1 MTGTTT
7 TARSRDFQ
15 ERAARVF
22 GGGTLSIWT
31 LPDDVPVTLSRGQGA
46 HVWDVDGREFVD
58 YLMGSGPMLLG
69 HCHPGVMAAVQA
81 QLARGSHFHLN
92 NERAVEFAERVVA
105 AVPCAEAI
113 KFTSSGT
120 EATFY
125 ALRLAR
131 AATGRQL
138 VLKFE
143 GALHGGHDYAVQS
156 TAPRALSPY
165 PRGVPDSD
173 GIPAGASESV
183 LIGEFNDLAGA
194 QRLVARYGADLAA
207 IIVEPL
213 QRALR
218 PEPGFLAGLRALAE
232 SCGALL
238 IFDEIVTGFRL
249 AWGGAQERYGVI
261 PDLCT
266 LGKAFAGG
274 FPVGAVC
281 GRRDVLDL
289 TQASRRGQAA
299 YAWFGGTFNGNPI
312 GAAAGLAA
320 LDALA
325 ADGVYDRLHRI
336 GNTLRAE
343 LNALGREVGL
353 PVQAIGDGPVSQVFF
368 GTGHCEATATPSPPT
383 RRGAC
388 SSATSCCAGVSWSI
402 LARSCT
408 SRWPIAMPTWTGSC
422 RPPVA
427 RSRRCGSRASATTT
441 RSGPRPGPTSTLRL
455 CPLRATSKAV
465 LMSASSKRRPMSGSM
480 SRWASHCAAAWKR
493 SRPP

>member
-1 MTGTTT
+1 M
-7 TARSRDFQ
+7 
-15 ERAARVF
+15 E
-22 GGGTLSIWT
+22 
-31 LPDDVPVTLSRGQGA
+31 
-46 HVWDVDGREFVD
+46 
-58 YLMGSGPMLLG
+58 
-69 HCHPGVMAAVQA
+69 
-81 QLARGSHFHLN
+81 
-92 NERAVEFAERVVA
+92 
-105 AVPCAEAI
+105 
-113 KFTSSGT
+113 
-120 EATFY
+120 
-125 ALRLAR
+125 
-131 AATGRQL
+131 
-138 VLKFE
+138 
-143 GALHGGHDYAVQS
+143 
-156 TAPRALSPY
+156 
-165 PRGVPDSD
+165 
-173 GIPAGASESV
+173 
-183 LIGEFNDLAGA
+183 
-194 QRLVARYGADLAA
+194 RYGADLAA

-325 ADGVYDRLHRI
+325 VDGVYDRLHRI

-368 GTGHCEATATPSPPT
+368 GTGPLHSYRDTLATDQT
-383 RRGAC
+383 RRMQFGNELLRR
-388 SSATSCCAGVSWSI
+388 GI
-402 LARSCT
+402 LVNPGEKLYLSLAHSDADLDRFLSL
-408 SRWPIAMPTWTGSC
+408 
-422 RPPVA
+422 PPVA
-427 RSRRCGSRASATTT
+427 PSARCGSRASLYC
-441 RSGPRPGPTSTLRL
+441 SPWPRPGPTSTLRL
-455 CPLRATSKAV
+455 WPLRATSKAV

>member
-1 MTGTTT
+1 MTSTTT
-7 TARSRDFQ
+7 TARNRAFQ
-15 ERAARVF
+15 ERAAKVF
-22 GGGTLSIWT
+22 GGGTLSIWK

-92 NERAVEFAERVVA
+92 NEPAVVFAERVVA

-131 AATGRQL
+131 AATGRGL

-183 LIGEFNDLAGA
+183 LIGEFNDLGGA
-194 QRLVARYGADLAA
+194 QRLVERYGAHLAA

-249 AWGGAQERYGVI
+249 AWGGAQERYEVI

-274 FPVGAVC
+274 FPVAAIC

-289 TQASRRGQAA
+289 THASRRGQAA
-299 YAWFGGTFNGNPI
+299 YAWVGGTFNGNPI

-325 ADGVYDRLHRI
+325 ADGVYDRLHQI

-368 GTGHCEATATPSPPT
+368 GTGPLHSYRDTLATNQT
-383 RRGAC
+383 RRMRFGNELLRRGILVNPGEKLYLSLAHSDADLDRFRSAARGALQ
-388 SSATSCCAGVSWSI
+388 A
-402 LARSCT
+402 
-408 SRWPIAMPTWTGSC
+408 
-422 RPPVA
+422 
-427 RSRRCGSRASATTT
+427 
-441 RSGPRPGPTSTLRL
+441 LR
-455 CPLRATSKAV
+455 
-465 LMSASSKRRPMSGSM
+465 
-480 SRWASHCAAAWKR
+480 
-493 SRPP
+493 